1 MQNRR
6 EKYWYK
12 LLRAGEGNEA
22 VKKQEDVTFKG
33 TKNGVLVILSDQ
45 QDYSLLKQKLA
56 TKLEA
61 AEKFFFPGAH
71 VTIDVGQRVLTSG
84 QLLEM
89 DELLRERHGLRL
101 LNIIHSEPGEA
112 VEQIAAAGSYPGPTA
127 GSYSEPAA
135 VASSGVV
142 LSGDFADNRDG
153 PRELRRQGR
162 REAAR
167 ETGREVTREAARE
180 TARDFPREAVRDLPR
195 QAPQDPN
202 EGGLVSDTVLIRRT
216 LRSGQRVKHNG
227 NVVVL
232 GDVNPGAEVIAAGD
246 IVVMGVLRGV
256 AHAGAMGNQKAVVAA
271 FRLQPTQLR
280 IANFIT
286 RAPDDEV
293 TAPSGPE
300 VAQIKNGIIVI
311 EDYLPR

>member
-1 MQNRR
+1 M
-6 EKYWYK
+6 
-12 LLRAGEGNEA
+12 
-22 VKKQEDVTFKG
+22 KKQEDVIFKG

-45 QDYSLLKQKLA
+45 QEYLLLKQKLA
-56 TKLEA
+56 SKLQA

-112 VEQIAAAGSYPGPTA
+112 VEQVAAAGSYPGPT
-127 GSYSEPAA
+127 YVPN
-135 VASSGVV
+135 SGVV
-142 LSGDFADNRDG
+142 LAGDFGEDRGG
-153 PRELRRQGR
+153 PR
-162 REAAR
+162 
-167 ETGREVTREAARE
+167 
-180 TARDFPREAVRDLPR
+180 
-195 QAPQDPN
+195 DPN
-202 EGGLVSDTVLIRRT
+202 EGGLVSDTVLLRRT

-227 NVVVL
+227 NVVIL

-256 AHAGAMGNQKAVVAA
+256 AHAGAMGNPKAVVAA

-286 RAPDDEV
+286 RAPDGDAA
-293 TAPSGPE
+293 APTGPE